1 MIPNNNLFQL
11 NIEAKFTK
19 MTVAKEL
26 SEEEIKELKKL
37 KHKLAC
43 KKYYQK
49 NKEKVIKHQLEFN
62 KEYVK
67 QSINCECGDTY
78 TVASK
83 YYHMRSKRHSR
94 RIENIKIGVDA
105 GARDCDRLIRC
116 DICNVDYQFRYRRQ
130 HVTQVKHLKKIEDSI
145 NNKII

>member
-43 KKYYQK
+43 KRYYQK

-67 QSINCECGDTY
+67 KEINCDCGDTY

-83 YYHMRSKRHSR
+83 YYHMRSKRHAR
-94 RIENIKIGVDA
+94 RIENIKNGQDPNT
-105 GARDCDRLIRC
+105 RDCDRLVHC
-116 DICNVDYQFRYRRQ
+116 DICNVDYQYRYRKQ
-130 HVTQVKHLKKIEDSI
+130 HATQVKHLKKLQELRNS
-145 NNKII
+145 KII